1 MGSVKMKMPPKAQ
14 RPPRNREVQ
23 FFCYYD
29 FHPAKHP
36 SLLESGKNGIRMQS
50 AYVALY
56 PLSIHLPFDALV
68 CGSRIKWIKGII
80 GYVGAE

>member
-1 MGSVKMKMPPKAQ
+1 
-14 RPPRNREVQ
+14 
-23 FFCYYD
+23 
-29 FHPAKHP
+29 
-36 SLLESGKNGIRMQS
+36 MQS
-50 AYVALY
+50 TYVALY